1 MSSLHANPLIE
12 SLEPYDPKYL
22 PARVMISA
30 NENTTDV
37 PAEVRAAV
45 LARLADL
52 PFNRYPDPLANDLR
66 DAVARSWGLER
77 GNVIMGN
84 GGDELLFNL
93 ALAFGGE
100 GNALL
105 NVPPTFSVYE
115 NNAQLT
121 GTAVVNVPRRPDFSI
136 DEEAVIARASQGDI
150 GLVIVTSPNNPTG
163 TLAGR
168 AFVERLLDATRA
180 VVLVDE
186 AYSEFAAPG
195 ASVVDMVP
203 AHDNLVVLRTF
214 SKAYALAGVRMGY
227 LLTSP
232 AVVSELTRVR
242 QPYSVDA
249 VSQAIA
255 LEVVKHREAFVP
267 VIDRIKAQRTVLF
280 EGINALP
287 GATAYPSEANFLLVK
302 IDDAI
307 DAGAVW
313 QRLFDAGVLVRDFSR
328 GPLTRNCLRVSVGTP
343 EENAVFLSAFAD
355 ALKG

>member
-1 MSSLHANPLIE
+1 MSSLRANPLIDG
-12 SLEPYDPKYL
+12 LEPYDPKYL

-37 PAEVRAAV
+37 PAPVREAV
-45 LARLADL
+45 LARLAAL

-66 DAVARSWGLER
+66 DAVAGAWGLER

-84 GGDELLFNL
+84 GGDELLFDL

-105 NVPPTFSVYE
+105 NLPPTFSVYE
-115 NNAQLT
+115 NNARLT
-121 GTAVVNVPRRPDFSI
+121 GTAIVSVPRRADFSI
-136 DEEAVIARASQGDI
+136 DEEAVIERASQGDV

-163 TLAGR
+163 TLAAR
-168 AFVERLLDATRA
+168 EFIERLLSATRA

-186 AYSEFAAPG
+186 AYSEFAAVG
-195 ASVVDMVP
+195 TSVVDLVP
-203 AHDNLVVLRTF
+203 AHENLVVLRTF

-232 AVVSELTRVR
+232 AVVTELTKVR

-255 LEVVKHREAFVP
+255 LEVVKHRDAFVP
-267 VIDRIKAQRTVLF
+267 VIERIKAQRAVLAD
-280 EGINALP
+280 GINALP
-287 GATAYPSEANFLLVK
+287 GAHAYPSEANFLLVK

-313 QRLFDAGVLVRDFSR
+313 QRLYDAGVLVRDFSR

-343 EENAVFLSAFAD
+343 EEDALFLSAFAD

>member
-1 MSSLHANPLIE
+1 MSSLRVNPLLDG
-12 SLEPYDPKYL
+12 LEPYDPKYL

-37 PAEVRAAV
+37 PVEVRAAV

-66 DAVARSWGLER
+66 DALAHTWGLER

-93 ALAFGGE
+93 TLAFGGE

-121 GTAVVNVPRRPDFSI
+121 GTAVVNVPRRADFSI
-136 DEEAVIARASQGDI
+136 DEDAVIERASQGDV
-150 GLVIVTSPNNPTG
+150 GLVIITSPNNPTG

-195 ASVVDMVP
+195 SSVADMVP

-214 SKAYALAGVRMGY
+214 SKAYA
-227 LLTSP
+227 
-232 AVVSELTRVR
+232 
-242 QPYSVDA
+242 PYSVDA

-255 LEVVKHREAFVP
+255 LEVVEHKEAFVP
-267 VIDRIKAQRTVLF
+267 VIDRIKAQRAVLF

-307 DAGAVW
+307 HAGAVW

-328 GPLTRNCLRVSVGTP
+328 GALTRNCLRVSVGTP